1 MKLDPISETY
11 DSRFISTRFVLMQKD
26 FNNITQFN
34 CTCLLLI
41 KIMCPCLCFAKKW
54 TDMSEESNSSKNNSE
69 KVPIVYSMKY
79 NVKFCGL
86 QKLHPFDAAKGYH
99 ILKVRHCILKF
110 Y

>member
-1 MKLDPISETY
+1 
-11 DSRFISTRFVLMQKD
+11 
-26 FNNITQFN
+26 
-34 CTCLLLI
+34 
-41 KIMCPCLCFAKKW
+41 
-54 TDMSEESNSSKNNSE
+54 MSEESNSSKNNSE